1 MSLLSNSNSSDSGEK
16 GGNFDK
22 PEQIKEKLHE
32 LQSKL
37 PLILE
42 DFKKSYILYNKD
54 TNYNEYQQTFI
65 NAKSNLEHLNS
76 ELFMVENKVHSNTD
90 KLNEQM
96 IKLNHKIMEEKRE
109 NTVLKKRLGII
120 EVGVNSTDEMIND
133 YKTQYEM
140 HYTQNWGL
148 LLTIFVAWGAMAVVF
163 APQAAKITPAK

>member
-1 MSLLSNSNSSDSGEK
+1 
-16 GGNFDK
+16 
-22 PEQIKEKLHE
+22 
-32 LQSKL
+32 
-37 PLILE
+37 
-42 DFKKSYILYNKD
+42 
-54 TNYNEYQQTFI
+54 
-65 NAKSNLEHLNS
+65 
-76 ELFMVENKVHSNTD
+76 MVENKVHSNTD

-163 APQAAKITPAK
+163 APQAAKMPPAK

>member
-1 MSLLSNSNSSDSGEK
+1 MSLLSNSNSSDSGDK

-90 KLNEQM
+90 KLNKQM
-96 IKLNHKIMEEKRE
+96 IKMNIKIMEEKRE
-109 NTVLKKRLGII
+109 NTVLKKSLGII

-133 YKTQYEM
+133 YKKKYELHYM
-140 HYTQNWGL
+140 HNLGL

-163 APQAAKITPAK
+163 APQAAKIPPVK